1 VQPLCAKTSNQ
12 SSTYRYVVIQRGGDK
27 VGDNTFGLMVDKDG
41 KGLEKDGKPFVSVGN
56 GVSLAK
62 LIMCSI

>member
-1 VQPLCAKTSNQ
+1 
-12 SSTYRYVVIQRGGDK
+12 
-27 VGDNTFGLMVDKDG
+27 MVDKDG